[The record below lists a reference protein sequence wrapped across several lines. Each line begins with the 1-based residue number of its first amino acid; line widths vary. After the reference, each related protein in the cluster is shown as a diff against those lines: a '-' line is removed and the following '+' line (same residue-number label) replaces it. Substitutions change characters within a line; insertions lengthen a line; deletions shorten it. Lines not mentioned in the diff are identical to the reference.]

1 MKKYIDFF
9 DRYTNNYIN
18 IAKNDFQKIHISRK
32 IEHSKRVNKN
42 AVEIAEDLGLDIHEL
57 YLINIASLLH
67 DIARFKQFYEYNTY
81 IDKISFD
88 HGEEGARILEEENV
102 LEDLTESDKKI
113 ILEIV
118 KLHNYIILPDSLPK
132 KLRLF
137 VSIIRDADKLDWMY
151 AMVNIIPKLSREN
164 QEIFY
169 SNKLENDEISLKLV
183 ESVLENK
190 KIVKADLETIG
201 ELKIW
206 TIIAIVTEYEC
217 SSSLKII
224 RRNDLINQVYN
235 MIKFSEEKEIIY
247 NYVINKIENE
257 IHFTY

>member
-9 DRYTNNYIN
+9 NRYTTNYIN
-18 IAKNDFQKIHISRK
+18 IAKNDFQRIHINRK
-32 IEHSKRVNKN
+32 IEHSKRVNKI
-42 AVEIAEDLGLDIHEL
+42 AVEIAQDLKLDTHEL

-88 HGEEGARILEEENV
+88 HGQEGAIILEEEKI
-102 LEDLTESDKKI
+102 LEDLNESDKKI
-113 ILEIV
+113 ILEII
-118 KLHNYIILPDSLPK
+118 KLHNHRALEDNLPE
-132 KLRLF
+132 KLRLL
-137 VSIIRDADKLDWMY
+137 VAIIKDADKLDWMY
-151 AMVNIIPKLSREN
+151 SMVNIIPKLSREN
-164 QEIFY
+164 QAIFY
-169 SNKLENDEISLKLV
+169 SNKLESDEISLKLV

-235 MIKFSEEKEIIY
+235 MIEF
-247 NYVINKIENE
+247 
-257 IHFTY
+257 

>member
-9 DRYTNNYIN
+9 NRYTANYMS
-18 IAKNDFQKIHISRK
+18 IAKSNFQKIHINRK

-42 AVEIAEDLGLDIHEL
+42 AVEIANDLKLDTHEL

-67 DIARFKQFYEYNTY
+67 DIARFKQFYEYNTF

-88 HGEEGARILEEENV
+88 HGQEGLRILEEERI
-102 LEDLTESDKKI
+102 LEDLTENDKQI

-118 KLHNYIILPDSLPK
+118 KLHNYTTLPDGLPE

-137 VSIIRDADKLDWMY
+137 ASIIRDADKLDWMY
-151 AMVNIIPKLSREN
+151 AIVNIIPKLSKEN
-164 QEIFY
+164 QAIFY
-169 SNKLENDEISLKLV
+169 SNKLETDEISSKLV
-183 ESVLENK
+183 ESVLGSK
-190 KIVKADLETIG
+190 RIFKADLETVG
-201 ELKIW
+201 ELKLW
-206 TIIAIVTEYEC
+206 TIIAIISEYEC

-224 RRNDLINQVYN
+224 KRNDLINQVYN
-235 MIKFSEEKEIIY
+235 MIKFSEEKETIY

-257 IHFTY
+257 KHFTY